1 MRFHKQIRVNSCAVN
16 SAVNAIKWAGNNIPG
31 AKVEKE
37 ILKKY
42 KAGSDFISVELQAKI
57 YVDLFNKYKNITL
70 VDEDL
75 LFTLD
80 KIMYSI
86 EYILDSTNRAAILDF
101 PVSIAEDYCHSIL
114 VFSNEKHQLF
124 AVNHLAGKV
133 VQEISYKDLK
143 YFLHPVTLNDGNI
156 LYSYAHFLKKT
167 WQT

>member
-16 SAVNAIKWAGNNIPG
+16 AVVNAIKWSGNKIPG
-31 AKVEKE
+31 KKTERE
-37 ILKKY
+37 ILKRY
-42 KAGSDFISVELQAKI
+42 NLNSDFISVETQAKI
-57 YVDLFNKYKNITL
+57 YADLFKEYKNIAL

-86 EYILDSTNRAAILDF
+86 EYILDNTNRAAILDF
-101 PVSIAEDYCHSIL
+101 PVSLEEDYCHSIL

-143 YFLHPVTLNDGNI
+143 YFLHPVVLKDETS

-167 WQT
+167 